1 MPELTLTLSTL
12 AWIIALT
19 QAIIS
24 LYVLY
29 LNPRYSAYRYV
40 GLSLLLVAL
49 NTFALGAL
57 IGAKDADAARWP
69 TIVLSATS
77 PLITV
82 ALLQA
87 SIALL
92 KPGWLHRP
100 AGRRGLLLARLI
112 SLLPLILTVIDVY
125 FGRRLWYTPLN
136 AAVYRG
142 GYVAAWSYTAGQF
155 SLIVNA
161 LCYGLV
167 GGGLLIFLLYLT
179 TLSRGESRSTR
190 WMAGLMLLANLLA
203 LFSNLLS
210 LRPWVSLAFALVASI
225 GYLTAYSLAAFRQ
238 SQVEQRPGGSLQQR
252 ITILA
257 LLIALPLLAAMGL
270 LLTNQ
275 ARLELEKN
283 AAQSL
288 AAISQNVTD
297 AGEVWL
303 TYSNRALR
311 TLVTNN
317 DIISMD
323 PELQTPVLRALVST
337 YPDMYLASTTDLQG
351 RNVARSDG
359 RPLLNYSDRK
369 WFQEVINGLPVSTQ
383 ISLQRASGEPT
394 LTVAMPIRSRAGQII
409 GVGMYAA
416 ELTQINRLVT
426 QQQAISGATIFI
438 VNERNQLLATSS
450 PLDVI
455 MGDMSKYPPVQ
466 ALRGGTI
473 GAYRFTDITGAR
485 WIAHTNLLSNNW
497 GVIVQEREAELFAP
511 IRNFQRLSL
520 AVLAFGA
527 LTLLSL
533 TWSTIRQALQP
544 VRSLT
549 ETVAAITAGDLT
561 RVAPV
566 YGQDE
571 LSLLARSFNAMTAQL
586 RELIGNLEARVSER
600 TQDLER
606 RALQLQVTAEVA
618 REAAAIH
625 DPNQL
630 LQDVT
635 RLISERFGF
644 YHVGVFLVEQI
655 GQGSDQ
661 PAYAVL
667 RAANSKGGQRML
679 ARGHRLR
686 VGKEGIVGYAAA
698 TGAPRIALDV
708 GKDAVYFN
716 NPDLPMTR
724 SELALPLKVKERVI
738 GVLDVQSHDP
748 AAFTPGDL
756 ETLQILADQLA
767 IAIEN
772 ARLLAESQQSL
783 RELESLY
790 GRQIQQGWQKR
801 LHNQPLIYALD
812 SQGLRVS
819 AGDELAREML
829 STQHEKSQANEIEIP
844 IELRGVRL
852 GALRLRRRAEDEPW
866 SPHEIETARET
877 VAQMAQAL
885 ENARLLEEIQNHAKQ
900 EELINQ
906 IVARVQ
912 SALSLDGVMQTTV
925 QEIMRAINAARVQI
939 RLGGNGSTTSNARE
953 DGNGSD
959 QISTARDGEG
969 GEA

>member
-1 MPELTLTLSTL
+1 MPELTLTISTL

-29 LNPRYSAYRYV
+29 LNPRDSAYRYV
-40 GLSLLLVAL
+40 GLSLFLVAL

-57 IGAKDADAARWP
+57 IGAKDADAARWS
-69 TIVLSATS
+69 TIALAATS
-77 PLITV
+77 PLLTV

-87 SIALL
+87 SVALL
-92 KPGWLHRP
+92 KPGWLSRT
-100 AGRRGLLLARLI
+100 AARRGLLLARLI
-112 SLLPLILTVIDVY
+112 GSLPLILTIVDVY
-125 FGRRLWYTPLN
+125 FGRRIWYTPLN

-142 GYVAAWSYTAGQF
+142 GYVAAWAYTGGGL

-167 GGGLLIFLLYLT
+167 GGGLLIFLLYIAA
-179 TLSRGESRSTR
+179 LSRAESRSTR

-203 LFSNLLS
+203 VFSNLLS
-210 LRPWVSLAFALVASI
+210 LRPWIGLAFSLAASI
-225 GYLTAYSLAAFRQ
+225 GYLTVYTLAAFRQ
-238 SQVEQRPGGSLQQR
+238 SRAEQRPSGSLQQR
-252 ITILA
+252 ITVLA

-323 PELQTPVLRALVST
+323 PELQTPILRALVST

-351 RNVARSDG
+351 KNIARSDG

-369 WFQEVINGLPVSTQ
+369 WFQEIVNGLPVSMQ
-383 ISLQRASGEPT
+383 ISLLRASGEPT

-426 QQQAISGATIFI
+426 QQQALSGATIFI
-438 VNERNQLLATSS
+438 INERNQLLATSS
-450 PLDVI
+450 PLDVV

-466 ALRGGTI
+466 ALRQGTV

-485 WIAHTNLLSNNW
+485 WIAHTNLFSNNW
-497 GVIVQEREAELFAP
+497 GVIVQERESELFAP

-520 AVLAFGA
+520 AVLAIGA
-527 LTLLSL
+527 LILLSL

-549 ETVAAITAGDLT
+549 ETVAAITAGDLS
-561 RVAPV
+561 REAPV

-571 LSLLARSFNAMTAQL
+571 LSSLARSFNTMTAQL

-625 DPNQL
+625 DPAQL

-644 YHVGVFLVEQI
+644 YHVGVFLVEQM

-661 PAYAVL
+661 PTYAVL

-679 ARGHRLR
+679 ARGHRLK

-698 TGAPRIALDV
+698 SGTPRIALDV

-724 SELALPLKVKERVI
+724 SELALPLKIKDRVI
-738 GVLDVQSHDP
+738 GVLDVQSHSP
-748 AAFTPGDL
+748 SAFTPGDL

-801 LHNQPLIYALD
+801 LRNQPLIYTLD
-812 SQGLRVS
+812 SQGIRVS
-819 AGDELAREML
+819 IGDETTKENL
-829 STQHEKSQANEIEIP
+829 STQSENGQVTEIEAP

-852 GALRLRRRAEDEPW
+852 GVLRLRRRAEEGPW
-866 SPHEIETARET
+866 SQHEIEATRET

-885 ENARLLEEIQNHAKQ
+885 ENARLLEEIQNRAKQ

-906 IVARVQ
+906 IVGRAQ
-912 SALSLDGVMQTTV
+912 SALSLDAVMRTTV
-925 QEIMRAINAARVQI
+925 QEITRAISAARVQI
-939 RLGGNGSTTSNARE
+939 RLGSANSDADSGGNGNSQNSATR
-953 DGNGSD
+953 G
-959 QISTARDGEG
+959 GEG

>member
-1 MPELTLTLSTL
+1 
-12 AWIIALT
+12 
-19 QAIIS
+19 
-24 LYVLY
+24 
-29 LNPRYSAYRYV
+29 
-40 GLSLLLVAL
+40 
-49 NTFALGAL
+49 
-57 IGAKDADAARWP
+57 
-69 TIVLSATS
+69 
-77 PLITV
+77 
-82 ALLQA
+82 
-87 SIALL
+87 
-92 KPGWLHRP
+92 
-100 AGRRGLLLARLI
+100 
-112 SLLPLILTVIDVY
+112 
-125 FGRRLWYTPLN
+125 
-136 AAVYRG
+136 
-142 GYVAAWSYTAGQF
+142 
-155 SLIVNA
+155 
-161 LCYGLV
+161 
-167 GGGLLIFLLYLT
+167 
-179 TLSRGESRSTR
+179 
-190 WMAGLMLLANLLA
+190 
-203 LFSNLLS
+203 
-210 LRPWVSLAFALVASI
+210 
-225 GYLTAYSLAAFRQ
+225 
-238 SQVEQRPGGSLQQR
+238 
-252 ITILA
+252 
-257 LLIALPLLAAMGL
+257 
-270 LLTNQ
+270 
-275 ARLELEKN
+275 
-283 AAQSL
+283 
-288 AAISQNVTD
+288 
-297 AGEVWL
+297 
-303 TYSNRALR
+303 
-311 TLVTNN
+311 
-317 DIISMD
+317 
-323 PELQTPVLRALVST
+323 
-337 YPDMYLASTTDLQG
+337 
-351 RNVARSDG
+351 
-359 RPLLNYSDRK
+359 
-369 WFQEVINGLPVSTQ
+369 
-383 ISLQRASGEPT
+383 
-394 LTVAMPIRSRAGQII
+394 
-409 GVGMYAA
+409 
-416 ELTQINRLVT
+416 
-426 QQQAISGATIFI
+426 
-438 VNERNQLLATSS
+438 
-450 PLDVI
+450 
-455 MGDMSKYPPVQ
+455 
-466 ALRGGTI
+466 
-473 GAYRFTDITGAR
+473 
-485 WIAHTNLLSNNW
+485 
-497 GVIVQEREAELFAP
+497 
-511 IRNFQRLSL
+511 
-520 AVLAFGA
+520 